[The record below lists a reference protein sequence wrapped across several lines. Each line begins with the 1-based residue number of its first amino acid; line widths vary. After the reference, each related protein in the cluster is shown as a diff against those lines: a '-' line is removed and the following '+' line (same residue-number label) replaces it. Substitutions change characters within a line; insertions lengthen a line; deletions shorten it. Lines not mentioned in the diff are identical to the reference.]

1 MTKYFNCNEIN
12 KYDLHFS
19 DIYSYKKNYKINSF
33 LNKKSIFIKTPR
45 VQLQSSLQSGY
56 IVINLNN
63 INKKCEL
70 FINFIKKIEI
80 ETGDKIKLGLKKKF
94 KLYSNFV
101 EDSNNKKY
109 IFKNT
114 DKNMCIFDKNK
125 KIINSNEVE
134 IYSDIILLIK
144 LQDIWINPEKKQYGL
159 NWTIFQ
165 CRVFPQF
172 NYNICMLNDSDNEE
186 DINEEIKTEII
197 VQKCVFC
204 SSVCSYKNSIENMNI
219 GKGKGTKGKG
229 KGVFITNNLNNNSN
243 SGRGNINIEKKI
255 EIKKVEKAGPPKLSV
270 TVNELVDIKNKL
282 RKMTKI
288 VNSDSD

>member
-1 MTKYFNCNEIN
+1 MINYFNCNELN
-12 KYDLHFS
+12 KYDLNFS
-19 DIYSYKKNYKINSF
+19 DIYSYKNNYKINCF

-45 VQLQSSLQSGY
+45 LQLQSSLESGY

-63 INKKCEL
+63 LNKKCEL

-80 ETGDKIKLGLKKKF
+80 QTGDKIKLGLKKKF
-94 KLYSNFV
+94 KLHTNFV
-101 EDSNNKKY
+101 GDSNNKKY
-109 IFKNT
+109 IFKNS
-114 DKNMCIFDKNK
+114 DKNMSIFDKNK
-125 KIINSNEVE
+125 KTINSNEVE

-172 NYNICMLNDSDNEE
+172 NYNICMLIDSDNDE
-186 DINEEIKTEII
+186 DPNEEIKTEII

-204 SSVCSYKNSIENMNI
+204 NSICSYKNSLENLSI
-219 GKGKGTKGKG
+219 GKGKGLTKGKG
-229 KGVFITNNLNNNSN
+229 KGKGFINNTNNIN
-243 SGRGNINIEKKI
+243 SGRGEMNIEKNI
-255 EIKKVEKAGPPKLSV
+255 EIKKVEKTGPPKLSV

-288 VNSDSD
+288 VDSDSD